1 MVEGEAPN
9 AENIQYENVQ
19 RYSMV
24 LSRNLVIGQAITEG
38 SQVGR
43 SQIWMVLGAILF
55 NISTKEA
62 LWSLMTFLLQI
73 QNLYSFF

>member
-1 MVEGEAPN
+1 
-9 AENIQYENVQ
+9 
-19 RYSMV
+19 MV

-62 LWSLMTFLLQI
+62 LWSLMPFLLQI